1 MNVAERLLGSR
12 ITPDWDDTI
21 TSLLQPG
28 RNRLD
33 IVLLRLIFRFPS
45 MFYGRKETQ
54 EDTGVLA
61 RRWTWPLGPLR
72 SWWRTIYLPL
82 STEGVIS
89 WRTFLGVSLRFTPSN
104 VSHSFIFLHYRIKIH
119 HIVNPFNIWSI
130 NLKFHRKNM
139 LTACQGET
147 LNTFSFTVIFCFH
160 WLWYSFLTC
169 FVTV

>member
-1 MNVAERLLGSR
+1 MVWLTFKNRLSTGVRMRDWGVEQGCVYCGERNEDRDHLDFACPYTFTVQMNVAERLLGSR

-61 RRWTWPLGPLR
+61 RR
-72 SWWRTIYLPL
+72 
-82 STEGVIS
+82 
-89 WRTFLGVSLRFTPSN
+89 
-104 VSHSFIFLHYRIKIH
+104 
-119 HIVNPFNIWSI
+119 
-130 NLKFHRKNM
+130 
-139 LTACQGET
+139 
-147 LNTFSFTVIFCFH
+147 
-160 WLWYSFLTC
+160 
-169 FVTV
+169 